1 MATLELKYQR
11 DPKTVIIKTVTFP
24 DYDLGS
30 IVGKQRMAAR
40 LLQLI
45 SAMNKT
51 IADLKAQ
58 ERLKRNEKK
67 TVDVFIKGAE

>member
-1 MATLELKYQR
+1 MATLELRCRR

-24 DYDLGS
+24 DYDLES
-30 IVGKQRMAAR
+30 IVGKQRIVAR

-58 ERLKRNEKK
+58 ERLKKDSKK
-67 TVDVFIKGAE
+67 TVDVFVKGAE